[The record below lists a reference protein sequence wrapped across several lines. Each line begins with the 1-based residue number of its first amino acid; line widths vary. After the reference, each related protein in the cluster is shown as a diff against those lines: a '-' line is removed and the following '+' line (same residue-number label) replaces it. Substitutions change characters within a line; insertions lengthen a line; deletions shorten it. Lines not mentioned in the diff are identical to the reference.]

1 MLLMPPVP
9 AVSLSKSARAWRFVS
24 LNLGGCGLPGGVGAP
39 LAASVVTIA
48 DVVGASAAA
57 DFAAG
62 AAGSSTGAAP
72 LVAAAGVAAALGGVW
87 AGLDASVDAG
97 AFPVDAGDD
106 EERPA

>member
-24 LNLGGCGLPGGVGAP
+24 LNLGGCGLAGGVGAA
-39 LAASVVTIA
+39 LAASVAFA
-48 DVVGASAAA
+48 DAGGASAAA

-62 AAGSSTGAAP
+62 AVGSSTGAAP
-72 LVAAAGVAAALGGVW
+72 VVAAAGADAVLGGV
-87 AGLDASVDAG
+87 AVGLDAG
-97 AFPVDAGDD
+97 AFPGDAGDD